1 MSALKCLTHLD
12 YAVYGN
18 VIVPLLMFDTDTWF
32 RIDED
37 SDAGKCRLVAKLR
50 KRK

>member
-1 MSALKCLTHLD
+1 MSALKKLKHLD

-18 VIVPLLMFDTDTWF
+18 VIVPLLMFDTDIWF
-32 RIDED
+32 KIDDD
-37 SDAGKCRLVAKLR
+37 SDAGKCRLVCRPR